1 MKFLRFWSKK
11 RIFNFCGF
19 FFPAVWKSRHRKK
32 KFCITGG
39 DVTINNW
46 CTSQWSLE
54 VKKYSILWKV
64 FKHYSFWIRIWLTS
78 NLFYE
83 TIFSLFS
90 RSILLTGNTKSTV
103 GSISVLNLWYFGYI
117 FLMLNLHTLSC
128 NIFFLK
134 ELWLK
139 AVIFNSFSIM

>member
-11 RIFNFCGF
+11 KTFNFCGF
-19 FFPAVWKSRHRKK
+19 FFLRIENLGTEKK
-32 KFCITGG
+32 KICITGG

-54 VKKYSILWKV
+54 IKKYSILWKV
-64 FKHYSFWIRIWLTS
+64 FKDYSFWIRIWLTS
-78 NLFYE
+78 NLSYE
-83 TIFSLFS
+83 TILSLFS

-117 FLMLNLHTLSC
+117 FLMSNLHTLSC

-134 ELWLK
+134 
-139 AVIFNSFSIM
+139 NYD